1 MEFKKIKY
9 LLNLMEKNNLS
20 KINYE
25 DENFKIKL
33 EKNINNNIEIEES
46 ASKNNSIENWVVS
59 PISGIYINREK
70 QLKIGQ
76 RVSRGEVLFKINSMK
91 ILNDIVS
98 PKDGI
103 ILEVL
108 ALEGDLLEFN
118 QKVIKLGDL

>member
-33 EKNINNNIEIEES
+33 EKNIDNNIEIEES
-46 ASKNNSIENWVVS
+46 TDKNNSTENWVVS
-59 PISGIYINREK
+59 PLSGIYINREK

-76 RVSRGEVLFKINSMK
+76 RVSKGEVLFKINSMK